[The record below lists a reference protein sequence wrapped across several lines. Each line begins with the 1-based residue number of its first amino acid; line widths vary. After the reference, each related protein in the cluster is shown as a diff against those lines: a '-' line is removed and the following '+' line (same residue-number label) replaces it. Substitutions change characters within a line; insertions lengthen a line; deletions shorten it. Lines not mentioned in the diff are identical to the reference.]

1 VAIKLDAVVVIKVN
15 GAAHTNGTAATWETG
30 ENTVEITVTYGT
42 TVKTYTVI
50 VTKTA

>member
-1 VAIKLDAVVVIKVN
+1 MAIKVN
-15 GAAHTNGTAATWETG
+15 GVDHTNGTAATWNLG